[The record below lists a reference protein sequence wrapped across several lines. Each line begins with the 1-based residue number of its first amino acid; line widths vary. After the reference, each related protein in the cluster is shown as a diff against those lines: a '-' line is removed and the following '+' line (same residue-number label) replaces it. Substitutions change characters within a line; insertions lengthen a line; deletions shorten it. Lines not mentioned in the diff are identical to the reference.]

1 VLLDYLD
8 ILEAQLE
15 IDEGKRNKMYLDSK
29 GIPTIGIGHNLR
41 DNPISDMAV
50 RVIFEDDV
58 ANAEADARKLFPC
71 FDDLTTARKAVIINM
86 MFNMGYE
93 TFSQFHHTI
102 EMINSGNYDAAASG
116 MLQSAWANQVGQRAN
131 RLADAMRNG

>member
-1 VLLDYLD
+1 MTYLD
-8 ILEAQLE
+8 ILEEQLA
-15 IDEGKRNKMYLDSK
+15 IDEGKRNKMYFDSK

-58 ANAEADARKLFPC
+58 ADAEVDARKLFPS
-71 FDDLTTARKAVIINM
+71 FDDLTDARKAVIINM

-102 EMINSGNYDAAASG
+102 SLINGGQYIFAADA
-116 MLQSAWANQVGQRAN
+116 MLDSEWAKQVGERAN